1 MENSEGTATS
11 RAIVSKA
18 RNPGGGE
25 DRDTVRY
32 PGGAPKPT
40 LGLMDGK
47 ARSAP
52 DRKPQGATHA
62 DFVVNRS
69 GKKPETHQPPKVSG
83 KR

>member
-1 MENSEGTATS
+1 VTDNGTPTS
-11 RAIVSKA
+11 RAAVAQAK
-18 RNPGGGE
+18 NPPGIKS
-25 DRDTVRY
+25 DDIAIRY

-40 LGLMDGK
+40 LGSMDGK

-69 GKKPETHQPPKVSG
+69 GKKPEKHAPPKVSG
-83 KR
+83 RR